1 MNLKKISLFLLP
13 CFFLTQSIRSQNLSA
28 DSITEVNNNNNL
40 KFPLQK
46 NEQAYN
52 LKNGKIYV
60 YPKPRPFSFI
70 TRSPGDAAGMVST
83 TFKKKSIK
91 PLLLITGATTILLFA
106 DQSIADHAQ
115 HVCRNINLHT
125 AEKNKNLI
133 TLKIGKKR
141 TTLIKVPQNINTA
154 FYQLGEGFY
163 GLLIGAGL
171 FTYGKI
177 NHDYRSLS
185 TASQLTE
192 SFILMGVGTQIL
204 KRISG
209 RETPGE
215 ATVSGGK
222 WHLFPCFKKFQNN
235 TPKYDA
241 FPSGHLATLMAS
253 VTILAENYPEKK
265 WIGPVGYSV
274 TGLVGLAMINNGVHW
289 ASDFPLAIGLG
300 YLCARQIVK
309 NSRKLLHSPLYKKN
323 KRELSYSFN
332 YLNGKALPG
341 IVYKF

>member
-1 MNLKKISLFLLP
+1 MNFKLAIFTAISFI
-13 CFFLTQSIRSQNLSA
+13 FIRNGFTQNIST
-28 DSITEVNNNNNL
+28 DSTTNEIKVPVKYDVL
-40 KFPLQK
+40 K

-52 LKNGKIYV
+52 TGNGKIYI
-60 YPKPRPFSFI
+60 YPKPASFGFLAKAPHDGMKMI
-70 TRSPGDAAGMVST
+70 TT
-83 TFKKKSIK
+83 TFSRKSIR
-91 PLLLITGATTILLFA
+91 PLLLIAASTTALLFA
-106 DQSIADHAQ
+106 DQEIADHSQ
-115 HVCRNINLHT
+115 KMCYKMDIQT
-125 AEKNKNLI
+125 AEENK
-133 TLKIGKKR
+133 TLVALKLGKKP

-177 NHDYRSLS
+177 HHNYRALS

-192 SFILMGVGTQIL
+192 SFILMGVGTQLL
-204 KRISG
+204 KRIAG

-215 ATVSGGK
+215 ATAPGGK
-222 WHLFPCFKKFQNN
+222 WHLFPSFKKFQDN

-241 FPSGHLATLMAS
+241 FPSGHLSTLMAT

-265 WIGPVGYSV
+265 WIAPVGYSV
-274 TGLVGLAMINNGVHW
+274 TGLVGLSMINNGVHW

-309 NSRKLLHSPLYKKN
+309 NSRKLLNISPTKKS
-323 KRELSYSFN
+323 KKELSYSFN
-332 YLNGKALPG
+332 YVNGKMLPG
-341 IVYKF
+341 VVYKF